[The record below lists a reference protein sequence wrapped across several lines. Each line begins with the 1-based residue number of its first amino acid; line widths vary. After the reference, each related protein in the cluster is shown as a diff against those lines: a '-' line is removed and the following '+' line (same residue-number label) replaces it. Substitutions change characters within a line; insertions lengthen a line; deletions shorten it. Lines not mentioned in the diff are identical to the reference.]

1 MIYYFI
7 AFLILLLDQSTK
19 WLVVHKMDLYE
30 SIPVIHGFFYLTSHR
45 NRGAAFGILQDK
57 IWLFIVITVIV
68 VAFIIY
74 YLRQMK
80 NTSTGMS
87 ISFSLIL
94 GGAVGNLVDRVLKGE
109 VVDFLHFQ
117 FGSYQFPIFNIADS
131 SIVIGVSLL
140 LILTFFTAEHKE
152 SLSEMRDT
160 R

>member
-1 MIYYFI
+1 MRYFFI
-7 AFLILLLDQSTK
+7 ALMVLLLDQSTK

-30 SIPVIHGFFYLTSHR
+30 SIPVIHDFFYLTSHR

-57 IWLFIVITVIV
+57 IWLFILITVVV

-74 YLRQMK
+74 YLWKLK
-80 NTSTGMS
+80 NESAGMS
-87 ISFSLIL
+87 IAFALIL
-94 GGAVGNLVDRVLKGE
+94 GGAIGNLVDRILKGE

-131 SIVIGVSLL
+131 SIVIGVALL
-140 LILTFFTAEHKE
+140 LILTFFTAEQKE
-152 SLSEMRDT
+152 SFSEMRDT